1 MSFYRRLLRHV
12 SPQRRSGSKPQA
24 WPEQNK
30 QKGTIYDVVPNL
42 DERPA
47 RQKRSFPDIR
57 DPLFWELYER
67 TKRYSMLQ
75 VTGLHNLY
83 QSIRYITANQ
93 IPGNLIECGVFPG
106 GTSIFAA
113 LCMRHMGLASR
124 KLFLSDTF
132 EGFPSGSSDIK
143 KGQVIAGR
151 RFDNFA
157 DLVRSNIESEL
168 GEALEIELVQGDV
181 AETLPKLDTGPLSLV
196 RLDTDFYESTRAEL
210 TELYPK
216 LVPGG
221 VLIVD
226 DYGIYEGSRRA
237 TDEYFGGLSSPP
249 LFSRVDNGVWFGI
262 KPGGKA

>member
-1 MSFYRRLLRHV
+1 MSFYRRLLRQV
-12 SPQRRSGSKPQA
+12 SPPRAGYKPQER
-24 WPEQNK
+24 PEQGK
-30 QKGTIYDVVPNL
+30 QKNTVYDVVPNL
-42 DERPA
+42 DERPG

-57 DPLFWELYER
+57 DPLFWELYDR

-83 QSIRYITANQ
+83 QSIRYIAANQ
-93 IPGNLIECGVFPG
+93 IPGNLIECGVFLG

-113 LCMRHMGLASR
+113 LCMRHMGLTSR

-132 EGFPSGSSDIK
+132 EGFPAGSSDIK
-143 KGQVIAGR
+143 KGQVIAGPH
-151 RFDNFA
+151 FDNFA
-157 DLVRSNIESEL
+157 DIVRSNIKSEL
-168 GEALEIELVQGDV
+168 GEAPEIELVPGDV
-181 AETLPKLDTGPLSLV
+181 AKTLPKLDTGPLSLV
-196 RLDTDFYESTRAEL
+196 

-237 TDEYFGGLSSPP
+237 TDEYLGGLPSPP
-249 LFSRVDNGVWFGI
+249 LFSRVDNAIWFGI
-262 KPGGKA
+262 KPGVKA